1 MPYVDKTT
9 RAKILDRMILPS
21 DGKGLVHPT
30 PHDVRV
36 PTLMGPG
43 DLNFAI
49 TALCHQ
55 YVLDRTASYK
65 TMNEVV
71 GVLECAKLEMYRTVV
86 APYEDGKRESSGA
99 ISFLDGGK
107 TL

>member
-9 RAKILDRMILPS
+9 RAKILDRMALPH
-21 DGKGLVHPT
+21 DGNGLVHPT

-55 YVLDRTASYK
+55 YILDRTASYK
-65 TMNEVV
+65 TINEVV
-71 GVLECAKLEMYRTVV
+71 GVLECAKLELYRQI
-86 APYEDGKRESSGA
+86 ASPYEDMKKNGSGPV
-99 ISFLDGGK
+99 SFLDGGK